1 MYRVMTKSACNPGD
15 REVLESI
22 IWFRV
27 QQFLDWRRESDFID
41 IHLKSLLRP
50 N

>member
-1 MYRVMTKSACNPGD
+1 MNRVMTRSARNSGD
-15 REVLESI
+15 KEVLESI

-27 QQFLDWRRESDFID
+27 QQFLDWRRESDSID
-41 IHLKSLLRP
+41 FHLDSLLHP

>member
-1 MYRVMTKSACNPGD
+1 MYGIMTRNACNPGD
-15 REVLESI
+15 KEVLESI

-27 QQFLDWRRESDFID
+27 QQFLDWRRESNFID
-41 IHLKSLLRP
+41 IRLDSLLRQ

>member
-1 MYRVMTKSACNPGD
+1 MYRVMTRSACNPGD
-15 REVLESI
+15 KEVLESI

-41 IHLKSLLRP
+41 FRLDSLLHP

>member
-1 MYRVMTKSACNPGD
+1 MYRVMTRCACTSGD
-15 REVLESI
+15 KEVLESI

-41 IHLKSLLRP
+41 IRLDSLLHP

>member
-15 REVLESI
+15 KELPESI

-27 QQFLDWRRESDFID
+27 QQFLTWRRESDFID
-41 IHLKSLLRP
+41 VRLDSLLNP

>member
-1 MYRVMTKSACNPGD
+1 MTRSACNSGD
-15 REVLESI
+15 KEVLESI

-27 QQFLDWRRESDFID
+27 QQFLDWRRESDCID
-41 IHLKSLLRP
+41 FRLDSLLHP